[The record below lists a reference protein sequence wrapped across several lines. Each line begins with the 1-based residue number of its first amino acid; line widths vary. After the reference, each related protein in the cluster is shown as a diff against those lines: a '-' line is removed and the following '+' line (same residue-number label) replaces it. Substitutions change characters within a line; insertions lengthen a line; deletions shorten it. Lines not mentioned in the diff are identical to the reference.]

1 MRADD
6 DAELLRR
13 AREWR
18 RAGREVV
25 IATVIETFG
34 SAPRPIGA
42 HLVVDETG
50 AFGGSVSAGC
60 VENDVI
66 VAALDVIA
74 DGVARRLE
82 FGVADETAWR
92 VGLSCGGRI
101 CVLVRK
107 LDEAATGLLD
117 ASLRMLAER
126 RAHAIATPLDGGVA
140 RFVETGDPLEA
151 FSGWSGVIT
160 HESQRWFIER
170 REPAPRLVVIGA
182 VHVAQSLAPM
192 AQIAGYETIIVD
204 PRVAYATADRFP
216 DARLDPRWP
225 HEALADIGLDA
236 STAIVVLTHDPKIDD
251 PALRAALAS
260 PCFYVGALGSRS
272 THARRLERLASS
284 GVSRDALMRI
294 RAPVGLDIG
303 ALGPAEIAVSILA
316 EMILAR
322 KRKPLRSSA
331 AVKDF
336 A

>member
-1 MRADD
+1 MAMEDT
-6 DAELLRR
+6 EILLQ
-13 AREWR
+13 AQLWR
-18 RAGREVV
+18 RSGRRVA

-34 SAPRPIGA
+34 SAPRPVGA

-50 AFGGSVSAGC
+50 AFVGSVSAGC

-101 CVLVRK
+101 CVLVQK
-107 LDEAATGLLD
+107 LDDTAAELLD
-117 ASLRMLAER
+117 VLLRMSAER

-140 RFVETGDPLEA
+140 RVIETGDPLAA
-151 FSGWSGVIT
+151 FAGWSGVAT
-160 HESQRWFIER
+160 HEAQRWFIER
-170 REPAPRLVVIGA
+170 REPAPRLVIIGA

-192 AQIAGYETIIVD
+192 ARIAGLETIIVD
-204 PRVAYATADRFP
+204 PRIAYATADRFP

-225 HEALADIGLDA
+225 QEALADIGLDA

-260 PCFYVGALGSRS
+260 PCFYVGALGSRA
-272 THARRLERLASS
+272 THARRVERLAAS

-331 AVKDF
+331 AVKDV

>member
-1 MRADD
+1 MATEDTKI
-6 DAELLRR
+6 LLQ
-13 AREWR
+13 AQLWR
-18 RAGREVV
+18 RTGRRVA

-34 SAPRPIGA
+34 SAPRPVGA

-50 AFGGSVSAGC
+50 AFVGSVSAGC

-74 DGVARRLE
+74 DGVAQRLE

-101 CVLVRK
+101 CVLVQK
-107 LDEAATGLLD
+107 LDDAAAELLD
-117 ASLRMLAER
+117 VSLRMSTER
-126 RAHAIATPLDGGVA
+126 RAHTIATPLDNGVA
-140 RFVETGDPLEA
+140 RVIETGDPLAA
-151 FSGWSGVIT
+151 FAGWSGVAT
-160 HESQRWFIER
+160 HEAQRWFIEG
-170 REPAPRLVVIGA
+170 REPAPRLVIIGA

-192 AQIAGYETIIVD
+192 AQIAGFETIIVD
-204 PRVAYATADRFP
+204 PRIAYATADRFP
-216 DARLDPRWP
+216 DARLEPRWP
-225 HEALADIGLDA
+225 QEALTDIGLDPC
-236 STAIVVLTHDPKIDD
+236 TAIVVLTHDPKIDD
-251 PALRAALAS
+251 PALRTALAS
-260 PCFYVGALGSRS
+260 PCFYVGALGSRA
-272 THARRLERLASS
+272 THGRRVERLAAS

-303 ALGPAEIAVSILA
+303 ALGPAEIAVSILG

-331 AVKDF
+331 AVKEV

>member
-1 MRADD
+1 MATEDT
-6 DAELLRR
+6 EILLQ
-13 AREWR
+13 AQLWR
-18 RAGREVV
+18 RSGHHVA

-34 SAPRPIGA
+34 SAPRPVGA
-42 HLVVDETG
+42 HLAVDETG
-50 AFGGSVSAGC
+50 AFVGSVSAGC

-74 DGVARRLE
+74 DGVAQRLQ

-107 LDEAATGLLD
+107 LDDAAAGLLD
-117 ASLRMLAER
+117 VSLRMSAER

-140 RFVETGDPLEA
+140 RFIGVGDPLAA
-151 FSGWSGVIT
+151 FSGWSGVVT
-160 HESQRWFIER
+160 HEAQRWLIER
-170 REPAPRLVVIGA
+170 REPAPRLVLIGA

-192 AQIAGYETIIVD
+192 ARIAGFETIIVD
-204 PRVAYATADRFP
+204 PRGAYATAERFP
-216 DARLDPRWP
+216 DTRLDPRWP
-225 HEALADIGLDA
+225 QEALAEIGLDP

-251 PALRAALAS
+251 PALRAALVS
-260 PCFYVGALGSRS
+260 ECFYVGALGSRA
-272 THARRLERLASS
+272 THARRVERLAAS
-284 GVSRDALMRI
+284 GVSRDALTRI

-331 AVKDF
+331 AVKDVG
-336 A
+336 